1 MTFMTEDEFQKII
14 ALWLNAALPEKSLW
28 HHSPNEGKRHVAYA
42 KRLIDLGMKPGF
54 PDIEIFV
61 HKDFWWSGI
70 ASPIFIEVKA
80 PGRGRLSDKQKIV
93 QEQLLELGCAVAT
106 VNRLG
111 QLKHFLSNH
120 IELRANGATDLQEK
134 IASSLGAL

>member
-1 MTFMTEDEFQKII
+1 MIFMTEDEFQKII

-28 HHSPNEGKRHVAYA
+28 HHSPNEGKRHVAYV

-70 ASPIFIEVKA
+70 ATPIFIEVKA

-93 QEQLLELGCAVAT
+93 QEQLLELGCAVTT
-106 VNRLG
+106 VNKLSQQYYCSIKNKAGSRL
-111 QLKHFLSNH
+111 QNKQPLDYK
-120 IELRANGATDLQEK
+120 
-134 IASSLGAL
+134 SSARLV